1 MRETERYWSP
11 DTKLKL
17 YRINR
22 SRELMHSVM
31 TTPNNTVLNTRKLLK
46 VDRKCSHQKKKKE
59 KETEMD
65 MLISLIVVITS
76 LCISDHHRVVCLK
89 YRQFLNTFFLER
101 VLGLRSG

>member
-46 VDRKCSHQKKKKE
+46 VDRKCSHQKKKRKRNR
-59 KETEMD
+59 D
-65 MLISLIVVITS
+65 GYV
-76 LCISDHHRVVCLK
+76 
-89 YRQFLNTFFLER
+89 N
-101 VLGLRSG
+101 